1 MHFLVHRSKVKITM
15 ELPDPKTQALIVK
28 LILNKRTEKS
38 LQLLSNFYKI
48 QAPEIVVGTIKGK
61 RKTVYAV
68 YVHSQRRIYATNSE
82 IFYNPFVILHEF
94 YHHLRYRGMEHRGSE
109 KSADKFALYF
119 INSYRSQYDKVSQS
133 RINTIRKNQN

>member
-1 MHFLVHRSKVKITM
+1 MKIDM
-15 ELPDPKTQALIVK
+15 DLPDPKTQALIVK
-28 LILNKRTEKS
+28 LILNKRTERS

-48 QAPEIVVGTIKGK
+48 QPPEIVVGTIKGK
-61 RKTVYAV
+61 RKTVHAV

-109 KSADKFALYF
+109 KSADKFALHF
-119 INSYRSQYDKVSQS
+119 IDSYRSQFSISSQS
-133 RINTIRKNQN
+133 RTNTLGKNQS

>member
-1 MHFLVHRSKVKITM
+1 MD
-15 ELPDPKTQALIVK
+15 LPDPKTQALIVK
-28 LILNKRTEKS
+28 LILNKRTERS

-61 RKTVYAV
+61 RKTVHAV

-109 KSADKFALYF
+109 KSADKFALHF
-119 INSYRSQYDKVSQS
+119 IDSYRSLYAISSQS
-133 RINTIRKNQN
+133 STNTLGKNQS

>member
-1 MHFLVHRSKVKITM
+1 M
-15 ELPDPKTQALIVK
+15 ELPDPITQALIVK

-38 LQLLSNFYKI
+38 LQLLSNFYRI
-48 QAPEIVVGTIKGK
+48 QPPEIVVGTIKGK
-61 RKTVYAV
+61 RRTVHAV

-109 KSADKFALYF
+109 KSADKFALCF
-119 INSYRSQYDKVSQS
+119 INSYRSQYNIASKS
-133 RINTIRKNQN
+133 RTNSIRKNEN

>member
-1 MHFLVHRSKVKITM
+1 M

-61 RKTVYAV
+61 RKTVHAV